1 MRVSVSTWNEAAY
14 RPPMSVVMQQLV
26 NSPRLPVHVQ
36 ELESLLRAER
46 ARRERFY
53 EEISEKQKAEFINGE
68 VIVHTP
74 VKWHHTTAS
83 RNLITLLNTFVS
95 KHGLGCV
102 GHEKVLVT
110 LTRNDYEPDVV
121 YFGPEKARTLTP
133 DQVKF
138 PAPDLVVEVL
148 SPATEENDRGI
159 KFLDYAAH
167 GVAEYWIVDPEAEMI
182 EQYVLAEET
191 FRLRVKSD
199 TGTVQSLVIEGFSIP
214 VQAIFDESEM
224 LAALRA
230 ILSANG
236 TADVE
241 GER

>member
-1 MRVSVSTWNEAAY
+1 MGVSASAWNEATY
-14 RPPMSVVMQQLV
+14 RPPMSVVMQRLV
-26 NSPRLPVHVQ
+26 ESPQLPVHVQ

-53 EEISEKQKAEFINGE
+53 EEMSEEQKAEFINGE

-83 RNLITLLNTFVS
+83 RNLLVLLDTFVS
-95 KHGLGCV
+95 KYNLGCV

-121 YFGPEKARTLTP
+121 YFGPEKARALAP

-148 SPATEENDRGI
+148 SPSTEEHDRGI

-167 GVAEYWIVDPEAEMI
+167 GVAEYWIVDPETEMV
-182 EQYVLAEET
+182 EQYVLEGNA
-191 FRLRVKSD
+191 FRLRVKTD
-199 TGTVQSLVIEGFSIP
+199 TGTIQSVVLAGFVIP
-214 VQAIFDESEM
+214 VRAIFDESEKI
-224 LAALRA
+224 AALGA
-230 ILSANG
+230 ILSAG
-236 TADVE
+236 S
-241 GER
+241 ER